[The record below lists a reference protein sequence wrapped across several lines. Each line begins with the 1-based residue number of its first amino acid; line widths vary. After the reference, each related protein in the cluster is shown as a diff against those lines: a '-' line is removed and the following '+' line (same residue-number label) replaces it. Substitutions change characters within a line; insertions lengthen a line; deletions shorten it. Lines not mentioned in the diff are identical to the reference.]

1 MDHAEV
7 INNVNRVN
15 FQIKQLIESFC
26 AQLGTL
32 TTENDLIVR
41 DSVNIE
47 QIRQVLNE
55 LALID
60 ADLIFDR
67 EIIREF
73 LENQRNDKK

>member
-7 INNVNRVN
+7 ISNVKRVN

-26 AQLGTL
+26 NSLGTL

-67 EIIREF
+67 EIIKEF
-73 LENQRNDKK
+73 LENQRNNKK

>member
-1 MDHAEV
+1 MDHAEI

-32 TTENDLIVR
+32 TTENDSIVR

-73 LENQRNDKK
+73 LESQRNDKK

>member
-73 LENQRNDKK
+73 LESQRNDKK

>member
-32 TTENDLIVR
+32 TTENDSIVR

-73 LENQRNDKK
+73 LEGQRNDKK

>member
-1 MDHAEV
+1 MDHAEI

-32 TTENDLIVR
+32 TTENDSIVR
-41 DSVNIE
+41 ECVNIE

-73 LENQRNDKK
+73 LESQRNDKK

>member
-32 TTENDLIVR
+32 TTENDSIVR
-41 DSVNIE
+41 ECVNIE

>member
-26 AQLGTL
+26 TQLGTL

-41 DSVNIE
+41 ECVNIE

-67 EIIREF
+67 EIIKEF
-73 LENQRNDKK
+73 LESQRNDKK

>member
-26 AQLGTL
+26 NSLSTL
-32 TTENDLIVR
+32 TIQNGLVVR
-41 DSVNIE
+41 ESVNIE
-47 QIRQVLNE
+47 QIKQVLNE

-67 EIIREF
+67 EIIKEF

>member
-7 INNVNRVN
+7 ISNVNRVN

-26 AQLGTL
+26 NTLGTL
-32 TTENDLIVR
+32 TIQNDLVVR

-67 EIIREF
+67 KIIQEW
-73 LENQRNDKK
+73 KKDHVS

>member
-7 INNVNRVN
+7 INNVNRAN

-26 AQLGTL
+26 NTLGTL
-32 TTENDLIVR
+32 TIQNDLVVR

-73 LENQRNDKK
+73 LEQTRNDKK